1 MLKPPPVVQPML
13 CSRPHPIAD
22 APVVVAFGAGVDSTA
37 MLLEMVAQGR
47 RIDLVLFADTGS
59 EKPETYEY
67 RDLIFRWLRN
77 RGIRCETVRYEPR
90 RFKHWPPYR
99 TLDENCF
106 TNGTLPSI
114 SFGRHSC
121 SQKWKIEPQDRFV
134 GSWEPAIH
142 WWAQGGKVTKCIGY
156 DAGARDS
163 KRYAHAEGH
172 LDPRYNYEY
181 PLRGWGWDRHACEA
195 RILAEGL
202 PLPVKSACFMC
213 GAAKPW
219 EVRGLPN
226 FQLRR
231 IVLME
236 ARAKPRLRN
245 VEGLWRKSV
254 KGRNGAERRPGAM
267 TDFIRGEQLL
277 PPDEIDA
284 IIAMAPAALLR
295 FQDAEGNIPVHR
307 RAELSAWLKWFDAND
322 MRMFDDPVG
331 HIFYDQA
338 ADPPIG
344 RALRNAA

>member
-1 MLKPPPVVQPML
+1 MSFVP
-13 CSRPHPIAD
+13 PHPPAE

-67 RDLIFRWLRN
+67 RDLIFRWLRS

-134 GSWEPAIH
+134 EAWEPAIS
-142 WWAQGGKVTKCIGY
+142 WWARGGKVTKCIGY

-172 LDPRYNYEY
+172 QDPRYNYEY
-181 PLRGWGWDRHACEA
+181 PLREWGWDRAACEA

-219 EVRGLPN
+219 EIRSLPI

-254 KGRNGAERRPGAM
+254 KGRNGAEPRPGAM
-267 TDFIRGEQLL
+267 TDFIRAEQLL

-284 IIAMAPAALLR
+284 IIAMAPGALVR
-295 FQDAEGNIPVHR
+295 FQDAEGNFPVEK

-322 MRMFDDPVG
+322 KRMLDDLSGPRY
-331 HIFYDQA
+331 YDGVTEPFIPAGLQVA
-338 ADPPIG
+338 A
-344 RALRNAA
+344 

>member
-1 MLKPPPVVQPML
+1 MVSAMLLVP
-13 CSRPHPIAD
+13 PHPPAE

-47 RIDLVLFADTGS
+47 RVNLVLFADTGS

-67 RDLIFRWLRN
+67 RDLIFRWLRR
-77 RGIRCETVRYEPR
+77 RGIRCETVRYEPQ

-134 GSWEPAIH
+134 EAWEPAIN
-142 WWAQGGKVTKCIGY
+142 WWARGGKVTKCIGY

-172 LDPRYNYEY
+172 LDPCYDYEY
-181 PLRGWGWDRHACEA
+181 PLREWGWDRAACEA

-213 GAAKPW
+213 GASKPW
-219 EVRGLPN
+219 EIRSLPI

-236 ARAKPRLRN
+236 ERAKPRLRN

-267 TDFIRGEQLL
+267 TDFIRDEQLL
-277 PPDEIDA
+277 PSDEIDA
-284 IIAMAPAALLR
+284 IIAMAPVALVR
-295 FQDAEGNIPVHR
+295 FQDAEGNFPIEK

-322 MRMFDDPVG
+322 MRLFDGPG
-331 HIFYDQA
+331 GPRFYDDF
-338 ADPPIG
+338 ADPHF
-344 RALRNAA
+344 RAGLQVAA

>member
-1 MLKPPPVVQPML
+1 ML
-13 CSRPHPIAD
+13 CVQHRPIEG

-37 MLLEMVAQGR
+37 MLLEMVAHGR
-47 RIDLVLFADTGS
+47 RIDLVLFADTGA
-59 EKPETYEY
+59 EKPETYAY
-67 RDLIFRWLRN
+67 RDLMFCWLRA

-134 GSWEPAIH
+134 QSWEPARE
-142 WWAQGGKVTKCIGY
+142 WWARGGKVTKCIGY
-156 DAGARDS
+156 DAGDRDN

-172 LDPRYNYEY
+172 LDPRYQYEY
-181 PLRGWGWDRHACEA
+181 PLREWGWDRSACEA

-202 PLPVKSACFMC
+202 PLPVKSACYMC

-219 EVRGLPN
+219 EIRGLPI

-231 IVLME
+231 IILME

-267 TDFIRGEQLL
+267 TDFIRDERLL

-295 FQDAEGNIPVHR
+295 FQDAEGQFALDK

-322 MRMFDDPVG
+322 MRMFDPTTG
-331 HIFYDQA
+331 SRFYA
-338 ADPPIG
+338 GIVEPPIG
-344 RALRNAA
+344 RTQCDAA

>member
-1 MLKPPPVVQPML
+1 MTRIDQHSP
-13 CSRPHPIAD
+13 D
-22 APVVVAFGAGVDSTA
+22 EAPVIVAFGAGVDSTA
-37 MLLEMVAQGR
+37 MLIEMVAQGL

-59 EKPETYEY
+59 EKPETYAY
-67 RDLIFRWLRN
+67 RDLIFRWLRA

-114 SFGRHSC
+114 SFGHHSC

-134 GSWEPAIH
+134 ANWEPALEQ
-142 WWAQGGKVTKCIGY
+142 WSKGGKVTKCIGY

-172 LDPRYNYEY
+172 HDPRYNYEY
-181 PLRGWGWDRHACEA
+181 PLREWGWDRAACEA

-202 PLPVKSACFMC
+202 PVPIKSACFMC

-219 EVRGLPN
+219 EIRTLPIY
-226 FQLRR
+226 QLRR

-236 ARAKPRLRN
+236 ARAKPRLRSI
-245 VEGLWRKSV
+245 EGLWRTSV
-254 KGRNGAERRPGAM
+254 QGRNGAEPRPGAM
-267 TDFIRGEQLL
+267 TDFIRENRLL
-277 PPDEIDA
+277 PRKEIEE

-295 FQDAEGNIPVHR
+295 FQDAEGNVPIHL
-307 RAELSAWLKWFDAND
+307 RAELSAWLKLFDAND
-322 MRMFDDPVG
+322 RRMFDGAGEPAY
-331 HIFYDQA
+331 YDGVSFPRSQFDLPA
-338 ADPPIG
+338 A
-344 RALRNAA
+344 A

>member
-1 MLKPPPVVQPML
+1 MVSAMLLDP
-13 CSRPHPIAD
+13 PHPPGE

-67 RDLIFRWLRN
+67 RDLIFRWLRL
-77 RGIRCETVRYEPR
+77 RGIRCETVRYEPQ

-134 GSWEPAIH
+134 EAWGPAIS
-142 WWAQGGKVTKCIGY
+142 WWARGGKVTKCIGY

-163 KRYAHAEGH
+163 KRYAHAEGN

-181 PLRGWGWDRHACEA
+181 PLREWGWDRANCEA

-219 EVRGLPN
+219 EIRGLPT

-267 TDFIRGEQLL
+267 TDFIRAERLL
-277 PPDEIDA
+277 PPDEIDV
-284 IIAMAPAALLR
+284 IIAMAPVALVR
-295 FQDAEGNIPVHR
+295 FQDAEGNFPVEKR
-307 RAELSAWLKWFDAND
+307 TELSVWLKWFDSID
-322 MRMFDDPVG
+322 LRLFDGLSGPR
-331 HIFYDQA
+331 FYEGFA
-338 ADPPIG
+338 TPPILVS
-344 RALRNAA
+344 AQVAA

>member
-1 MLKPPPVVQPML
+1 MPDVNR
-13 CSRPHPIAD
+13 SSAD
-22 APVVVAFGAGVDSTA
+22 IAPVVVAFGAGVDSTA

-59 EKPETYEY
+59 EKPETYAH
-67 RDLIFRWLRN
+67 RDLIFRWLRR

-121 SQKWKIEPQDRFV
+121 SQKWRIEPQDRFV
-134 GSWEPAIH
+134 ENWEPALQ
-142 WWAQGGKVTKCIGY
+142 WWANGGKITKCIGY

-172 LDPRYNYEY
+172 QDPRYNYEY
-181 PLRGWGWDRHACEA
+181 PLREWGWDRQDCEA
-195 RILAEGL
+195 RIRAEGL
-202 PLPVKSACFMC
+202 PVPVKSACFMC

-219 EVRGLPN
+219 EIRSLPVH
-226 FQLRR
+226 QLRR

-245 VEGLWRKSV
+245 IEGLWRKSV
-254 KGRNGAERRPGAM
+254 QGRNGAERRPGAM
-267 TDFIRGEQLL
+267 TDFIRQNHLL
-277 PPDEIDA
+277 SPEEIDE

-295 FQDAEGNIPVHR
+295 FQDAEGNFPVHV
-307 RAELSAWLKWFDAND
+307 RAELSAWLKLFDAND
-322 MRMFDDPVG
+322 RRMFDAMGDPA
-331 HIFYDQA
+331 FYDGLELPRPQFELQTA
-338 ADPPIG
+338 A
-344 RALRNAA
+344 